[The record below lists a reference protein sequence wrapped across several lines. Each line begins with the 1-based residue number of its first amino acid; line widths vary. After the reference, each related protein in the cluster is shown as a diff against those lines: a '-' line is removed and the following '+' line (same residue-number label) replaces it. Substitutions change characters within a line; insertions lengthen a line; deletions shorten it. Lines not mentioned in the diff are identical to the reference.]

1 MKFVAL
7 TLALALGD
15 LAATPAR
22 SQPVSTGTT
31 EPVAEI
37 PSAAAPAATA
47 DPVPAADPAPAGNGD
62 FWRLMASPYTYHFHP
77 SDDHRDVYMIGLER
91 QRADG
96 LVLGGSLFSNSFGQ
110 PSAYLY
116 VGWRFDRFTRFEPL
130 FAQVTG
136 GLLYG
141 YKEPYENKVPF
152 NHDGFSPGAVLSVG
166 WQFTKMYSAQVN
178 FLGNSALMFQFSVD
192 IR

>member
-7 TLALALGD
+7 TLALALGG
-15 LAATPAR
+15 LAATPTR
-22 SQPVSTGTT
+22 SQPASTGTA
-31 EPVAEI
+31 EPAAEI

-47 DPVPAADPAPAGNGD
+47 GPVPAADPAPAANGD